1 MENKDFHDID
11 RMFSDHFQGTKVPVE
26 DKEQLWENI
35 QSNRK
40 RRSGI
45 YWPLAGI
52 LLLVASSA
60 FAWMHFQ
67 ESETLMADE
76 SFKTRKEI
84 FSSETQMEQLPL
96 EEEKLRSMDEAMNN
110 QEKKITSQTVK
121 RIEENVLTNER
132 PSGDISVKSITGE
145 EQLMPV
151 LSKEKDS
158 AETLETKG
166 NDIGHISKLGAI
178 PLAQIAKNEM
188 EGIHLELL
196 GAGPDWD
203 KCWVRPR
210 GQWFLDAYAQFGI
223 PLEDIQFTGEASGYA
238 KDWEQQFDPAYS
250 YHGGLMI
257 GRQFHWNG
265 YLAAG
270 LEYQQFQTEHLNELR
285 IIETIQIYDPRAYFT
300 VDENGERQYIGD
312 TVTVTNIRDEIERSA
327 NNYKML
333 HLPIHL
339 GYRSK
344 GKYWRYGIDFSA
356 LINLSF
362 NYEGVFLRADG
373 AVVEVDES
381 NQSDYFVDGMGTS
394 FSAALHL
401 GRMVGDR
408 TELYLQPRFRF
419 NSQNYHNGDTG
430 LSIKRNF
437 AGLRVGLRYY
447 LE

>member
-1 MENKDFHDID
+1 MENKDFNDID
-11 RMFSDHFQGTKVPVE
+11 RMFSDHFQGKKVPVE
-26 DKEQLWENI
+26 GKEQLWEDI

-40 RRSGI
+40 RRSGF
-45 YWPLAGI
+45 YWSLAGI
-52 LLLVASSA
+52 LLLVASA

-67 ESETLMADE
+67 EPETLMADE
-76 SFKTRKEI
+76 SFTVPAEI
-84 FSSETQMEQLPL
+84 FSSENKKKQPNL
-96 EEEKLRSMDEAMNN
+96 EEKPSANGEATDV
-110 QEKKITSQTVK
+110 QEKKIISQTVK
-121 RIEENVLTNER
+121 KSEKTILTQEKQL
-132 PSGDISVKSITGE
+132 GDISAKSITLE
-145 EQLMPV
+145 EQLMPI

-158 AETLETKG
+158 GKTIENKA
-166 NDIGHISKLGAI
+166 NDIEHISKLGAI
-178 PLAQIAKNEM
+178 PSAPIPVNEN
-188 EGIHLELL
+188 EGIDFKHLS
-196 GAGPDWD
+196 AGPDWD

-210 GQWFLDAYAQFGI
+210 GQWFLDAYAQLGL
-223 PLEDIQFTGEASGYA
+223 PLEDIQFTGEAAGYA
-238 KDWEQQFDPAYS
+238 SDWEEQYDPAYS
-250 YHGGLMI
+250 YHGGLLI
-257 GRQFHWNG
+257 GRQFHWNA

-270 LEYQQFQTEHLNELR
+270 LEYQAFQTEHLNELR
-285 IIETIQIYDPRAYFT
+285 IIETIQIFDPRAYYT

-362 NYEGVFLRADG
+362 KYEGVFLKADG
-373 AVVEVDES
+373 TIVEVDDS
-381 NQSDYFVDGMGTS
+381 NQSDYFADGIGTS

-419 NSQNYHNGDTG
+419 NGQNYHNEDTG
-430 LSIKRNF
+430 LSIERNF
-437 AGLRVGLRYY
+437 AGLRLGLRYY

>member
-1 MENKDFHDID
+1 MENKDFNDID
-11 RMFSDHFQGTKVPVE
+11 RMFSDHFQGKKVPVE
-26 DKEQLWENI
+26 DKEQLWEDI

-40 RRSGI
+40 RRNGF
-45 YWPLAGI
+45 YWSLAGI
-52 LLLVASSA
+52 LLLVASA

-67 ESETLMADE
+67 EPETLMADE
-76 SFKTRKEI
+76 SFTVPTEI
-84 FSSETQMEQLPL
+84 FSSENEKEQLPNA
-96 EEEKLRSMDEAMNN
+96 EEKLSATDEAIDI

-121 RIEENVLTNER
+121 KSDKTILTQEKQ
-132 PSGDISVKSITGE
+132 SGDISARSITLE

-151 LSKEKDS
+151 LSNEKDDG
-158 AETLETKG
+158 ETIEIQTNMVEL
-166 NDIGHISKLGAI
+166 ISKLGAI
-178 PLAQIAKNEM
+178 SPAQIPVDEDFKYKR
-188 EGIHLELL
+188 LS
-196 GAGPDWD
+196 AGPDWD
-203 KCWVRPR
+203 KCRVRPR
-210 GQWFLDAYAQFGI
+210 GQWFLDAYAQFGL

-238 KDWEQQFDPAYS
+238 ADWEEQFDPAYS

-333 HLPIHL
+333 HLPIHF
-339 GYRSK
+339 GYRSN
-344 GKYWRYGIDFSA
+344 GKDWRYGIDFSA
-356 LINLSF
+356 LINISF
-362 NYEGVFLRADG
+362 MYEGVFLRADG
-373 AVVEVDES
+373 AAVEVDEN
-381 NQSDYFVDGMGTS
+381 NQSDYFADGIGTS

-401 GRMVGDR
+401 GRMIGDR

-430 LSIKRNF
+430 LSIERNF